1 MAFERIYELI
11 LEMKVGAETRDL
23 DRVRTANEE
32 FSQLCN
38 KEFQGQKYIVGK
50 LASNCDRARNNYL
63 NSFMEDLPSIHSL
76 QEQFLEEANK
86 YFSLI
91 EKELGKK

>member
-1 MAFERIYELI
+1 MERKERIYELI

-38 KEFQGQKYIVGK
+38 IEFQGQEYLVGEF
-50 LASNCDRARNNYL
+50 ASNCDRARNNYL
-63 NSFMEDLPSIHSL
+63 NSFMEDLPTMPNLH
-76 QEQFLEEANK
+76 QQFLEEANK

-91 EKELGKK
+91 EKEL